1 MGPMTSLRV
10 LDCEDIAWFRADPEM
25 PSAARGA
32 AATLAR
38 RIGLEGYRA
47 SEVALAVT
55 EAATNLQRHANRRA
69 LLLRVLRTPDRAGVE
84 FVTVDTGPG
93 MADVEAAL
101 ADGTSTAGTLGI
113 GLGALARLAD
123 VFDIHSVPGRGTV
136 IAAQFWAREAMAEPA
151 GREPSVASGL
161 TRPISGE
168 TTCGDAWAVRVDP
181 GTDHDPRSGAVP
193 SGSSVPSA
201 PSPEPAILVMLC
213 DGLGHG
219 PMAALAGEA
228 AVTAFRRS
236 TARHPEGLLRDIH
249 TALRGT
255 RGGAVAVARV
265 EPSAQ
270 RLLYC
275 GIGNVSGVLLGPDS
289 RNGLLSAPGIVG
301 QQMRSLRTFELPL
314 KPGGALVM
322 HSDGLTERW
331 KADDVPGLLRHTPAV
346 MAGQLLRE
354 AGVRRDDA
362 GIVVVK
368 GAW

>member
-1 MGPMTSLRV
+1 MTPFRV
-10 LDCEDIAWFRADPEM
+10 LDCEDIAWFRAAPEM

-38 RIGLEGYRA
+38 RIGLEGYRS

-55 EAATNLQRHANRRA
+55 EAATNLQRHATDGA

-113 GLGALARLAD
+113 GLGAVARLAD

-136 IAAQFWAREAMAEPA
+136 MAAQFWAREAVEEMAGGSPT
-151 GREPSVASGL
+151 VASGL

-168 TTCGDAWAVRVDP
+168 TSCGDAWAVRVDP
-181 GTDHDPRSGAVP
+181 GADHDPRSGAAA
-193 SGSSVPSA
+193 SGSSPD
-201 PSPEPAILVMLC
+201 PAILVMLC

-228 AVTAFRRS
+228 AVKAFRQS
-236 TARHPEGLLRDIH
+236 AARHPEGLLRDIH

-255 RGGAVAVARV
+255 RGGAVAVARI
-265 EPSAQ
+265 EPAA
-270 RLLYC
+270 RRILYC
-275 GIGNVSGVLLGPDS
+275 GIGNVSGVLLGPES

-314 KPGGALVM
+314 RPGGALVM

-354 AGVRRDDA
+354 AAVRRDDA